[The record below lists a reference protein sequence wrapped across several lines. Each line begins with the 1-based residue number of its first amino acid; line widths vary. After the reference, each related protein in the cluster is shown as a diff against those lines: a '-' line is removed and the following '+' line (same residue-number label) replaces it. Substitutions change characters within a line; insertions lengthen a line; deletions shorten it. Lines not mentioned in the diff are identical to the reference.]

1 MPHLSKKQI
10 LSIICIGLFLAGTA
24 LSGPVFGQ
32 NPGKTPTGVVK
43 EPKRDPL
50 EFTFLRPEGGQLRA
64 ADLRGKTTVLFFS
77 AKGMPLLKESVRQLR
92 GVAERFSGVNV
103 VLVLTNS
110 QRPKDANYASD
121 AELKEWRDS
130 QNLPFPVVRDPNGDA
145 LFRRL
150 EMSVLPSIAIL
161 ARDGKLSG
169 PTREG
174 IDPNARL
181 ADMLRPEIEKADSE
195 QR

>member
-1 MPHLSKKQI
+1 MPHLSKNRI
-10 LSIICIGLFLAGTA
+10 LSTLCIAFSLAAMFPGT
-24 LSGPVFGQ
+24 PVFGQ
-32 NPGKTPTGVVK
+32 GKIPTGVVK

-50 EFTFLRPEGGQLRA
+50 EFTFSRPEGGQLRA
-64 ADLRGKTTVLFFS
+64 AELRGRTTVLFFS
-77 AKGMPLLKESVRQLR
+77 AKGLPLLKESVRQLR
-92 GVAERFSGVNV
+92 NVAERFSGINV

-110 QRPKDANYASD
+110 QRPKDATYASD
-121 AELKEWRDS
+121 ADLREWCDS
-130 QNLPFPVVRDPNGDA
+130 QNLPFPVVRDPNGDV

-150 EMSVLPSIAIL
+150 GLSVLPSIAIL

-169 PTREG
+169 PIREG

-181 ADMLRPEIEKADSE
+181 ADMLRAEIEKADSE

>member
-1 MPHLSKKQI
+1 MPRLSKNSI
-10 LSIICIGLFLAGTA
+10 LSTLCIA
-24 LSGPVFGQ
+24 LSLAASVPAAPVFGQ
-32 NPGKTPTGVVK
+32 GKTPTGVAM

-50 EFTFLRPEGGQLRA
+50 EFTFLRPEGGQLNA
-64 ADLRGKTTVLFFS
+64 TELRGKTTVLFFS
-77 AKGMPLLKESVRQLR
+77 AKGMPLFRESVRQLR
-92 GVAERFSGVNV
+92 TVSERFSQVNV

-110 QRPKDANYASD
+110 NRPKDSNFASD
-121 AELKEWRDS
+121 ADIREWRDG
-130 QNLPFPVVRDPNGDA
+130 QGLPFPVVRDPNGDA

-150 EMSVLPSIAIL
+150 GLSVLPSIAIL

-181 ADMLRPEIEKADSE
+181 VDMLRAEIEKADSE

>member
-1 MPHLSKKQI
+1 MPQVSKNSFLFTFCIALSLVAGN
-10 LSIICIGLFLAGTA
+10 LSI
-24 LSGPVFGQ
+24 PVLGQ
-32 NPGKTPTGVVK
+32 DGGKIPTGVAM

-92 GVAERFSGVNV
+92 SVAERYTGVNV

-121 AELKEWRDS
+121 ADLREWRDS

-150 EMSVLPSIAIL
+150 GLSVLPSIAIL

-181 ADMLRPEIEKADSE
+181 VDMLRAEIEKADSK